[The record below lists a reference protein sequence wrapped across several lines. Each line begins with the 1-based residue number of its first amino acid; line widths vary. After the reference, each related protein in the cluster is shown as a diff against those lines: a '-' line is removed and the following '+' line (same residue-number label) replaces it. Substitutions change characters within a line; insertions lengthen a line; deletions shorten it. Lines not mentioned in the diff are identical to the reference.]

1 LSEFTLSK
9 LDLQNKTAIALLQT
23 ANKISADIAGAL
35 APLDLSMAQLKILW
49 IIAQSPDKKV
59 TVNQIKEQ
67 MLDPASNVSRLLNK
81 LMDKAYII
89 KHRDSV
95 DQRVVYISTTEQGIT
110 QMCAGKTIMDDT
122 FEQFNTLSQCE
133 MRTLIDTLSKL

>member
-1 LSEFTLSK
+1 LSN
-9 LDLQNKTAIALLQT
+9 LDLQNNTAIALLQT
-23 ANKISADIAGAL
+23 ANKISAELAGAL

-89 KHRDSV
+89 KQRDNV
-95 DQRVVYISTTEQGIT
+95 DQRVVYISTTEQGMA
-110 QMCAGKTIMDDT
+110 QMCAGKSIMEDT
-122 FEQFNTLSQCE
+122 FEQFSTLSERE
-133 MRTLIDTLSKL
+133 MHTLINTLSKL